1 VTRET
6 VERGR
11 MGESMGT
18 KVTARASWGL
28 CSIVF
33 HDTLPARQAAS
44 GDRVMMMIN
53 SKLIPDL
60 LGTLVLPAA
69 GVCRVP

>member
-1 VTRET
+1 MTRET

-33 HDTLPARQAAS
+33 HDTLPAAS